1 MTKQKVTRM
10 TLRQKALAKS
20 ILNRNLIETGE
31 GISRASQA
39 LALGATVTVREVN
52 WMMDLR

>member
-1 MTKQKVTRM
+1 MTTQKVTRM
-10 TLRQKALAKS
+10 TPRQKALAKS

-39 LALGATVTVREVN
+39 LALGAIVTIREGN
-52 WMMDLR
+52 WMTDLR